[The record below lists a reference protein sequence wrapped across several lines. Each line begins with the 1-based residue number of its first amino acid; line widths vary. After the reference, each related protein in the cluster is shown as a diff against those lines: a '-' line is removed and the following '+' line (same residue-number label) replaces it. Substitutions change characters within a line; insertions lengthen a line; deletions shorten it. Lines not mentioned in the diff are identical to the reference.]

1 MHPILIAG
9 AALVGLPILLHLI
22 MKQEPKR
29 LPFPAFRFLK
39 QRLRTNQRKLRLRHF
54 ILLALRMLLIALF
67 CLALYQ
73 PSVLSEGIINLHGNQ
88 PVAAVLVIDTSPG
101 MGYADGD
108 KTHLEEACRRAVELL
123 NDLPDGSRVAVVETG
138 DPGGDW
144 LPSVS
149 DARSRIGEIAKK
161 APKPGQPVTAVGG
174 GQPVTSAFV
183 HAYQLL
189 RTVDEQTDAAEP
201 LPRLV
206 AVFTDRAAS
215 SWDPSRVEDL
225 KKLRDGI
232 PDPKP
237 SHAVVDVGTDKPVN
251 VALLSADM
259 GENRPQ
265 EIPAGQPVS
274 VTVTVAATGLDAKAV
289 VNAYLDDPK
298 NKVGSKEVDVRDGQP
313 QAVTFDFRDLPPGL
327 HQARFRLERPDA
339 LMADNERFF
348 TFRVAEARKVLTLTD
363 NPGEP
368 GTGIYGDA
376 HFWWLAVGARR
387 EFTCDVKKPA
397 DVTDQE
403 LAGYEVVTL
412 LSVARP
418 DNELWAKLQ
427 KYVEGGGK
435 LVVIPGGDDR
445 LATDAYTGE
454 AATKLMPGVFKRV
467 IDTEKDFPTPKDPK
481 AKDRHA
487 GVAWY
492 VITENDARADQELQH
507 PMLAPIKEWKKQGNV
522 DAIRSPRKA
531 WKYWEVE
538 PRGGGSVVAYYDDSD
553 DPKARHP
560 AVLERTVLKG
570 KVLLLT
576 TRMDVPTEHAQWNDY
591 WETTNSSW
599 AVVFPDL
606 LLRYAAGA
614 RADVNFNHP
623 CGSVVTLPLAKL
635 LAGKRDNLILDGP
648 GLTSPADALIRPT
661 ERQTELRLGPPRTN
675 AAGNFKLFPAAEP
688 APNAPPH
695 WAEGFSLNVPA
706 EESTLDKV
714 PAEGIEEL
722 TGKGTVIPVGK
733 NVALADVL
741 SDTDRFQHPVELFP
755 WLLIAVLMLLVL
767 EGLVANKF
775 YRRPSAAGGVV
786 R

>member
-1 MHPILIAG
+1 MNPILIAG

-108 KTHLEEACRRAVELL
+108 KTHLEEACRRAAELL

-149 DARSRIGEIAKK
+149 DARTRIGEIAKK
-161 APKPGQPVTAVGG
+161 APKPGQPVTTAGG

-251 VALLSADM
+251 VALLSAGM
-259 GENRPQ
+259 GEDRPQ

-289 VNAYLDDPK
+289 VNAWVDDKKVPPK
-298 NKVGSKEVDVRDGQP
+298 PVEVPDGQTR
-313 QAVTFDFRDLPPGL
+313 AVAFDFRDLPPGL
-327 HQARFRLERPDA
+327 HQVRFELERKDA
-339 LMADNERFF
+339 LMADNARYF

-376 HFWWLAVGARR
+376 HLWRLAVGARR

-397 DVTDQE
+397 DVTEQE

-418 DNELWAKLQ
+418 DNDLWAKLQ
-427 KYVEGGGK
+427 KYIEGGGK
-435 LVVIPGGDDR
+435 LVIIPGGDDR
-445 LATDAYTGE
+445 LAPDAYAGE

-467 IDTEKDFPTPKDPK
+467 IDTEKDFPAPKDPK

-507 PMLAPIKEWKKQGNV
+507 PMLAPIKEWKKKENV
-522 DAIRSPRKA
+522 DFIRFPRKA
-531 WKYWEVE
+531 WRYWEVE

-560 AVLERTVLKG
+560 AVLERNVLKG

-576 TRMDVPTEHAQWNDY
+576 TRMDVPTEQTQWNDY
-591 WETTNSSW
+591 WDAQNSW
-599 AVVFPDL
+599 AVAFPEL

-623 CGSVVTLPLAKL
+623 CGSVVTVPLAKL
-635 LAGKRDNLILDGP
+635 LAGKRDNLILEGQGIAP
-648 GLTSPADALIRPT
+648 SDALIRPT

-675 AAGNFKLFPAAEP
+675 AAGNFTLTPATEQP
-688 APNAPPH
+688 PNAPPR
-695 WAEGFSLNVPA
+695 WIEGFSLNVPA

-722 TGKGTVIPVGK
+722 TGKGSVIPVGK
-733 NVALADVL
+733 NVALADIL
-741 SDTDRFQHPVELFP
+741 NNTDTFKHPVELFP

-775 YRRPSAAGGVV
+775 YRRPKA
-786 R
+786 